1 MGLYEEL
8 REIDVLGPIAPQL
21 ERGIYKIE
29 EVDGKPRITG
39 NTVVKIGK
47 RWIDA
52 KFCPERECANWLYVY
67 FKYYRIIP
75 RGCRN
80 CWKVVFRPKNL
91 KEAFEVL
98 DLQRKQ
104 GFPSKTG
111 IEERPHSGNQGGW
124 SSFWYAPLRGG
135 LAGGRRLHRTVQ
147 RDLKQRFGRGAVLK
161 RGCTEME
168 RHTFQSGLGKSDE
181 WEKGAEFFDKK
192 EALLATVWRL
202 NKVKM
207 ESPPPMQVAYITMKW
222 IEHAAE
228 FGDAS
233 HLDYCDG
240 PLLEGLMNYEKSVH
254 SERDFVST
262 WDRPENGHPKGE
274 GDKDGRIRLVGSGEE
289 TEEELDQSAGD
300 TSEAKPSA
308 GRPKLDERGSSG
320 ERSDGGPLISD
331 F

>member
-1 MGLYEEL
+1 MALYEEL
-8 REIDVLGPIAPQL
+8 REIDVLAPIAAQL
-21 ERGIYKIE
+21 RAGVFKLRLIDGEIRIAAKTSIKI
-29 EVDGKPRITG
+29 DKP
-39 NTVVKIGK
+39 
-47 RWIDA
+47 WIDA
-52 KFCPERECANWLYVY
+52 KYCTERKCDLWLTTY

-80 CWKVVFRPKNL
+80 CWKVVFKPRNL

-98 DLQRKQ
+98 DLQHKQ

-111 IEERPHSGNQGGW
+111 MEERPHSGGQGGW

-222 IEHAAE
+222 IEHEAE
-228 FGDAS
+228 FGDSS
-233 HLDYCDG
+233 HQDYCDG

-254 SERDFVST
+254 SERDFIST